1 RFIVLI
7 LTGIRQGGVA
17 GMSEKCDPE
26 HYSVGEKAKICCKN
40 HRDMTI
46 ERLPP
51 VAKNLLQ
58 ANTRK
63 KSSSSSPRY

>member
-1 RFIVLI
+1 
-7 LTGIRQGGVA
+7 
-17 GMSEKCDPE
+17 MSEKCDPE

-63 KSSSSSPRY
+63 NLPVPRHVINKINRGP